1 MSNRSWQ
8 PYPKE
13 LPGLGGPGGTGPT
26 GLSPT
31 GPLGPSGPL
40 AIAPTG
46 PTGPTGPSIT
56 GPTGAPTALS
66 GPFTGPTGPT
76 GATGVGG
83 GAAGAAGPQGPTG
96 PANVLTGGAQGAT
109 GAPSPYPANTTTA
122 VATLSITPT
131 TDLLVLVEA
140 SIPIDVTKGDSN
152 PPGYATV
159 SLDSASQH
167 YAAVVDLVSPTGTT
181 EHGVRTKTLY
191 GLFSLTG
198 GGGAQSITLN
208 FSPTV
213 GTTGTPTTGPVQVAS
228 LVAIPLIAP

>member
-56 GPTGAPTALS
+56 GPTGPV
-66 GPFTGPTGPT
+66 GPV
-76 GATGVGG
+76 GAF
-83 GAAGAAGPQGPTG
+83 ASGPQGPTG